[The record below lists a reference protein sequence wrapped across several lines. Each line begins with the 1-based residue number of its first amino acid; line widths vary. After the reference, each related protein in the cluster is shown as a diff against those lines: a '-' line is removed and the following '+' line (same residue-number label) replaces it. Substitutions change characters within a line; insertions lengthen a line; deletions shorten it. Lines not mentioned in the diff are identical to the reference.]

1 MSEEQDREQVE
12 QEEQETEKEQK
23 GKFTEGIDT
32 LVDEVNKVVRVAIV
46 KGASTAETIGENLK
60 ETLQSTR
67 SNRENVVMVRID
79 SESLERVDELVET
92 GIAGSRS
99 EAAAFL
105 IGEGIKSRQDLFDKI
120 AEKVQEIRNAKE
132 ELRKLIDDESAQPT
146 GSSDDREQASE

>member
-1 MSEEQDREQVE
+1 MPEEQDREQTN
-12 QEEQETEKEQK
+12 QEEQEADKEQR
-23 GKFTEGIDT
+23 GKFTEGIET

-60 ETLQSTR
+60 ETLQGAR

-92 GIAGSRS
+92 GIVNSRS

-105 IGEGIKSRQDLFDKI
+105 IGEGIKSRKELFDKI

-132 ELRKLIDDESAQPT
+132 ELRKLLDDESAAST
-146 GSSDDREQASE
+146 DSGEEEEQASQ